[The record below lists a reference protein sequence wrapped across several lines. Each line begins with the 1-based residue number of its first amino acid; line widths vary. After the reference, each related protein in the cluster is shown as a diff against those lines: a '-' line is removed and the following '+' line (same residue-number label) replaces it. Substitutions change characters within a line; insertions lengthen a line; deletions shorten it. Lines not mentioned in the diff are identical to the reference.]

1 MQLLKF
7 YFRALTMRLGIN
19 YNLFLKKVT
28 ESIPDAWGPGG
39 QEEQFL
45 WVCPSDWNSGLPGTH
60 SINDPHSAEPACLL
74 YISATKLIR
83 SP

>member
-1 MQLLKF
+1 
-7 YFRALTMRLGIN
+7 MRLGIN
-19 YNLFLKKVT
+19 YNLFLKKIT

-60 SINDPHSAEPACLL
+60 RDAKGCYDL
-74 YISATKLIR
+74 
-83 SP
+83 